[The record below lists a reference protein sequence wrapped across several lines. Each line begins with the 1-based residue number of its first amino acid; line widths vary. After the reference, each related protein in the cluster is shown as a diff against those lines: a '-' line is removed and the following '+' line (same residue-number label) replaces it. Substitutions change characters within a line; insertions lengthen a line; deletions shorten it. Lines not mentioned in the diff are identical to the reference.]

1 MTRPCIVRDLGRMS
15 YAEAL
20 RLAVRRL
27 RTNGLRTG
35 LTALG
40 VIIGVAALVALIGV
54 GEGTSAALT
63 SRIASLG
70 TNLLSVNAGA
80 TFSGGVRGAAGS
92 ATTLTLDDAAALR
105 ALPGVA
111 AVAPE
116 MPVSTVVVVSG
127 FNNTTTSMTG
137 TTPDEAH
144 VRSYDVQTGTFLTA
158 YDVAKGLRVAVL
170 GPTTVSNLNTTPAA
184 IVGST
189 IEINGIPFQVIG
201 VTQPKGGA
209 GFANPDDT
217 VFAPVSAVQAGF
229 TGGTTLRT
237 VGVSVSDP
245 NNIPYVSSEIESTL
259 RFRHQLASTAA
270 DDFSLVSQN
279 QLLSVASSQSAT
291 LRNFLIGIAAIAL
304 VVGGIGIANT
314 MLVSVRERVREIGTR
329 KAIGARR
336 RDIGRQFL
344 VEAVIVSLGGAVIG
358 VVVGVAA
365 TGPVGAAVNVP
376 ASPSVPGIVL
386 AFCSALVV
394 GVVAGFLPA
403 RQAASLDP
411 VEALRYE

>member
-1 MTRPCIVRDLGRMS
+1 MS

-80 TFSGGVRGAAGS
+80 TFSGGIRGAAGS
-92 ATTLTLDDAAALR
+92 ATTLTLDDATALR
-105 ALPGVA
+105 TLPGVA

-116 MPVSTVVVVSG
+116 MPVSNVVVVSG

-144 VRSYDVQTGTFLTA
+144 VRSYDIQTGTFLTA

-209 GFANPDDT
+209 GFSNPDDT

-259 RFRHQLASTAA
+259 RFRHQLASTAS

-358 VVVGVAA
+358 VIVGVAA
-365 TGPVGAAVNVP
+365 TGPVGSAVNVP